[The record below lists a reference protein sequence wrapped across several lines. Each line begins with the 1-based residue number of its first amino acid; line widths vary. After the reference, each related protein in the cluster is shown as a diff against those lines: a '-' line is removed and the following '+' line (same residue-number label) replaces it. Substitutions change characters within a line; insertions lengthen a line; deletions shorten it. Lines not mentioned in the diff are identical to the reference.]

1 MKNFGVALL
10 VVFALSITHSK
21 AQRSFLLG
29 IKGGGNW
36 NGLYW
41 DTPAGIK
48 VTGAKSFV
56 SYHVG
61 VFARIGLKKKIFLIP
76 ELQYIEKGF
85 RDDVAKYAFDYVSLP
100 VLISFNVVT
109 KFSLEAGPEFAYLTA
124 LKTNYASGKVVDIS
138 SGMRKF
144 DFGITAGVRYS
155 FLPRT
160 ALLLRYSLSGIP
172 VVSIQP
178 PAGSGYYNDIP
189 GYNQTL
195 QLSVAFLTR

>member
-1 MKNFGVALL
+1 MRNFGIALL
-10 VVFALSITHSK
+10 AFFALSITHSK

-29 IKGGGNW
+29 IKGGGNL

-41 DTPAGIK
+41 DTPAGVK
-48 VTGAKSFV
+48 VTGTKSFV
-56 SYHVG
+56 SYHIG
-61 VFARIGLKKKIFLIP
+61 VFAKIGLKKKIFLIP

-100 VLISFNVVT
+100 VLMSFNVVT
-109 KFSLEAGPEFAYLTA
+109 KFSLEVGPEFSYLTA
-124 LKTNYASGKVVDIS
+124 LNVNMASGKVIDIS
-138 SGMRKF
+138 SSMRKF
-144 DFGITAGVRYS
+144 DFGFTGGVRYS
-155 FLPRT
+155 VFPRT
-160 ALLLRYSLSGIP
+160 AFLLRYSVSGIP